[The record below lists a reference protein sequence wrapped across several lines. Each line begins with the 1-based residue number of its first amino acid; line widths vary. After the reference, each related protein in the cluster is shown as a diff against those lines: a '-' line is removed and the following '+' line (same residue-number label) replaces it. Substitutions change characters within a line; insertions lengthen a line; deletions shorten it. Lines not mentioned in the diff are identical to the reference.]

1 MKLQS
6 VIISS
11 LCDFSRYFTFVEF
24 WEKRRIF
31 IRDMN
36 PEKIFYLNDRQ
47 KELFTIICAWLE
59 KEDGV
64 NNTADLQYFLDG
76 SKKRIW
82 WKEKKK
88 EAVMAAEENE
98 AMISECELF
107 LSVEDRLLEELVKLM
122 KQNQL
127 RLIGSLALCELIG
140 KPLRMN
146 ELKLTFQEID
156 YSADTLF
163 LPAGTK
169 KDLPSDSD
177 KMQGMICLKKIVARG
192 TKGESL
198 LLRLNGKEVARL
210 EVGECVYGT
219 FINGQCVEILDN
231 KMENSIYYLELRYLP
246 TTDSTNLLVYNK
258 LATNGVPTVIEG
270 VKSFAVTKKGY
281 IYLLMDNEIVN
292 VSDIPDTYNLDS
304 FDNSIPLYI
313 KSNLINTALVLTNTR
328 KVKTNYFGK
337 EYENVISAWF
347 ERGQLKYKQL

>member
-1 MKLQS
+1 MKLQG

-24 WEKRRIF
+24 WEKRRMF

-47 KELFTIICAWLE
+47 KELFFIICVWLD
-59 KEDGV
+59 KEDRV
-64 NNTADLQYFLDG
+64 NGTGNLQYFLDG

-82 WKEKKK
+82 WKNEKKGD
-88 EAVMAAEENE
+88 VISAEEGE
-98 AMISECELF
+98 AMVSESELF
-107 LSVEDRLLEELVKLM
+107 LSVENSLLEELTTLM

-146 ELKLTFQEID
+146 ELKLAFQEID

-169 KDLPSDSD
+169 KDLPSDYD
-177 KMQGMICLKKIVARG
+177 KMQGVICLKRIVVRG

-198 LLRLNGKEVARL
+198 LLRLSGREVARL

-231 KMENSIYYLELRYLP
+231 KMENSIYYLELRYVP

-258 LATNGVPTVIEG
+258 TTNGVPTVIKG

-281 IYLLMDNEIVN
+281 IYLLMDNKIVN

-313 KSNLINTALVLTNTR
+313 KSNLINTALVLTNTG

-347 ERGQLKYKQL
+347 EGGELKYKQL

>member
-1 MKLQS
+1 MKLQGI
-6 VIISS
+6 IISS

-24 WEKRRIF
+24 WEKRRMF

-47 KELFTIICAWLE
+47 KHLFSIICAWLE

-64 NNTADLQYFLDG
+64 NNVGNLQYFLDS
-76 SKKRIW
+76 SKKRIS
-82 WKEKKK
+82 
-88 EAVMAAEENE
+88 VEEIE
-98 AMISECELF
+98 AMGCECEIF
-107 LSVEDRLLEELVKLM
+107 LSVENSLLEELMTLM

-146 ELKLTFQEID
+146 ELKLAFQEID

-163 LPAGTK
+163 LPVGTK
-169 KDLPSDSD
+169 KDLPSDPD

-198 LLRLNGKEVARL
+198 LLRLNEKEVARL
-210 EVGECVYGT
+210 EAGECVYGT
-219 FINGQCVEILDN
+219 FINGQCVEILDS
-231 KMENSIYYLELRYLP
+231 KMENSIYYLELRYVP
-246 TTDSTNLLVYNK
+246 STDCTNLLVYNK
-258 LATNGVPTVIEG
+258 LTMNDVPTVIEG

-304 FDNSIPLYI
+304 FDNSIPLYV
-313 KSNLINTALVLTNTR
+313 KSNLINTAFVLTNTR

-347 ERGQLKYKQL
+347 EGGQLKYKQL